1 MGVHWIDTTS
11 SEFHGIA
18 FTHTYDYGFYHGSMV
33 FIEAMCSKT
42 FLDTK
47 TNYTG
52 IVKQPAAFKQSGYY
66 PLNYTISY
74 ESNTKE

>member
-1 MGVHWIDTTS
+1 MIGAILVLQRNMGVHWIDTTS

-42 FLDTK
+42 FLEQ
-47 TNYTG
+47 
-52 IVKQPAAFKQSGYY
+52 KQIIQV
-66 PLNYTISY
+66 
-74 ESNTKE
+74 